1 MARKNGID
9 IQVKL
14 PTDRELAKMF
24 DAIPQ
29 LKRHGVL
36 GATTQAGAKVIV
48 SRAKQLAP
56 RGNDAD
62 RQKRSAK
69 QKAAA
74 NWNIRLHTTIA
85 EVTRRGNRLAFSI
98 VGPRHPQGNKAYFNS
113 PKSGRRRHVLWG
125 KAGGERSKLSIR
137 NWIVQAFDETRSS
150 QLSAM
155 KAALTKKIHE
165 MMS

>member
-9 IQVKL
+9 VQMKL

-48 SRAKQLAP
+48 SRARQLAP

-74 NWNIRLHTTIA
+74 NWNIRLYTTIA

-113 PKSGRRRHVLWG
+113 PKSGSRRHVLWG
-125 KAGGERSKLSIR
+125 RDGGRVKTAIR
-137 NWIVQAFDETRSS
+137 NWIVQAFDETRPA
-150 QLSAM
+150 QLAAM
-155 KAALTKKIHE
+155 KAALTKKINE